1 MGRPHAAAIVNL
13 LGYYA
18 FALPLG
24 YLFAFE
30 MELGLVGVWLGL
42 TLGLLAVSAS
52 LVVWVRR
59 TLQRPLVELT
69 V

>member
-1 MGRPHAAAIVNL
+1 
-13 LGYYA
+13 
-18 FALPLG
+18 
-24 YLFAFE
+24 

-42 TLGLLAVSAS
+42 TLGLVAVSAS

-59 TLQRPLVELT
+59 TLKRPLEELM